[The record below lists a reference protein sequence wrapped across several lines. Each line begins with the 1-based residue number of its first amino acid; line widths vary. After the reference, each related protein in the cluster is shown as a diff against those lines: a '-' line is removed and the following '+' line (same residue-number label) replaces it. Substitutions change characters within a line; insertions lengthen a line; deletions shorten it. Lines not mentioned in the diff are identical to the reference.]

1 MRHGV
6 NYRQEAIQEIID
18 KAQVPYSD
26 AITIFNKM
34 YKQLLRSDWK
44 IEKGEK
50 RTINVARELYYN
62 IKGVSDRYSTMNIDL
77 KSGSIT
83 SVYTYEEILRRDM
96 SFIAE
101 AISSSDN
108 LSDAQI
114 EMMLGNLEQI
124 IQDYTSGKITRK
136 EFQKQINE
144 YKQDARYLA
153 K

>member
-62 IKGVSDRYSTMNIDL
+62 IKGVSVRYSTMNIDL

-96 SFIAE
+96 TFIAE
-101 AISSSDN
+101 SISSSDN